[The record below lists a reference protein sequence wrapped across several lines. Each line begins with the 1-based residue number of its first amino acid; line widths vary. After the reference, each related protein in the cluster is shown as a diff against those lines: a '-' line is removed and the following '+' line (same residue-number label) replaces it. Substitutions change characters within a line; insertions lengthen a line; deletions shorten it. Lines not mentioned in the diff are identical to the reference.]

1 MTDLTHWKGQVNPD
15 YLGAYAVPPNGSLIV
30 TIKSVSKE
38 MVPSPTGDRKE
49 CLVVHF
55 VENYKPMVC
64 NRTNG
69 KAIEKA
75 LKSPYIEK
83 WAGQKIE
90 LYSSKVKAFG
100 EEMDALRVRNIAP
113 VAKVVDYKKAIEA
126 INKSKTLDELKKFYM
141 ALTPEEQ
148 AHKEVI
154 KAKDELKTKL
164 Q

>member
-1 MTDLTHWKGQVNPD
+1 MLNSTNAKMLTK
-15 YLGAYAVPPNGSLIV
+15 L
-30 TIKSVSKE
+30 
-38 MVPSPTGDRKE
+38 
-49 CLVVHF
+49 
-55 VENYKPMVC
+55 
-64 NRTNG
+64 
-69 KAIEKA
+69 